1 MESYH
6 SDISKIHSAGNAFAM
21 QRYSDIKPL
30 PESCSKWR
38 RTLCLY
44 SRSQKRIN
52 SHRNSLSY
60 KIMGPQLNIHKT
72 L

>member
-30 PESCSKWR
+30 YEHSAGVFALHRSK
-38 RTLCLY
+38 
-44 SRSQKRIN
+44 I
-52 SHRNSLSY
+52 
-60 KIMGPQLNIHKT
+60 
-72 L
+72 